1 VTAREADAGSP
12 RRGSST
18 DLGEG
23 GDAAA
28 PRVAGP
34 GRPQPLGATITPA
47 GVSFALVAPRAAAA
61 WLVLWPSGRAGA
73 PFEILLEAPRHRSGD
88 VWHVEIA
95 GAAPPLEYGWRLAP
109 EDETPRDPSVTAATS
124 GIAPHRLLLDPY
136 ARAISGAERWGAP
149 AAERRSLLLASLTAP
164 SPVERPRPLAA
175 DRVIYELGVRAFT
188 AHPSSRAAAP
198 GTFDG
203 LREKIPYLREL
214 GVTTVELLP
223 VTEWDELEVPQRD
236 PTTGEELRNLWGY
249 SPIVFSAPKASLA
262 LASDG
267 GQVAELRGLVG
278 ALHAAG
284 IEVVLDLV
292 FNHTAERDGLPGDPV
307 FSVGGIDRGLYYLDN
322 GRGEY
327 LNFTGC
333 GNTVAVARPPVADL
347 VLDALRWWAT
357 EIGVDGF
364 RFDLAA
370 ALTRGLD
377 GRPLVD
383 PPFLAR
389 LEADPVLADRLVIA
403 EAWDAGGL
411 HRGGDFAR
419 RGRWA
424 EWNDRFRDDVRRFV
438 RGEPGMAA
446 ALATRLG
453 GSEDLFREAPSG
465 PLASVNYVTCH
476 DGPTLADLVTC
487 ERKHNERNGQ
497 GNRDG
502 PRHTHAWNCGVEGPT
517 GDPAV
522 LALRRRQVRNLLTLL
537 FVAQGVPMVLAGDE
551 LGRTQGGNDNA
562 WCQDNEVGWVD
573 WGLLDAHG
581 DLHRFVR
588 GLLAFR
594 RAHPVLR
601 RSRFLTGRGNE
612 SSARPDVTWHGTRL
626 GAPDWGPTSRCLAM
640 HLAGEHAP
648 APDCDVYLA
657 ANAASHEQV
666 FELPP
671 PQAGQRWL
679 RVAATW
685 LPAPDDLRLAGEEEP
700 LVTAAVTLPS
710 FSTLLLRSG

>member
-1 VTAREADAGSP
+1 VRGREHDPGSA
-12 RRGSST
+12 RRGSGP
-18 DLGEG
+18 DAEVAGE
-23 GDAAA
+23 DAG

-34 GRPQPLGATITPA
+34 GRPQPLGATPTPV
-47 GVSFALVAPRAAAA
+47 GVSFALVAPRASAAS
-61 WLVLWPSGRAGA
+61 LILWPAGRAGE
-73 PFEILLEAPRHRSGD
+73 PVEIALDAAHHRSGD
-88 VWHVEIA
+88 VWHLEVA
-95 GAAPPLEYGWRLAP
+95 GVAPPLEYGWRLAP
-109 EDETPRDPSVTAATS
+109 AGEAAEDASCASS
-124 GIAPHRLLLDPY
+124 GIAPHHLLLDPY
-136 ARAISGAERWGAP
+136 ARAVSGAERWGAP
-149 AAERRSLLLASLTAP
+149 AAERRSLLLAPSTPP
-164 SPVERPRPLAA
+164 SPAERPRPSAA
-175 DRVIYELGVRAFT
+175 ERVVCELGIRGFT
-188 AHPSSRAAAP
+188 AHPSARVAAP

-236 PTTGEELRNLWGY
+236 PTTGGQLRNLWGY
-249 SPIVFSAPKASLA
+249 SPIAFSAPKASLA
-262 LASDG
+262 LAAAG

-307 FSVGGIDRGLYYLDN
+307 YGFGGIDRDLYYVGD
-322 GRGEY
+322 GRGGY
-327 LNFTGC
+327 LNATGC
-333 GNTVAVARPPVADL
+333 GNTLAVARPPVADL
-347 VLDALRWWAT
+347 VLDALCWWAT

-377 GRPLVD
+377 GRPLAD
-383 PPFLAR
+383 PPFLTR
-389 LEADPVLADRLVIA
+389 LETDPVLADRLLIA
-403 EAWDAGGL
+403 EGWDAGGL

-453 GSEDLFREAPSG
+453 GSEDLFRDSPIG
-465 PLASVNYVTCH
+465 PLAAVNYVTCH
-476 DGPTLADLVTC
+476 DGPTLADLVTY

-502 PRHTHAWNCGVEGPT
+502 PRHSHAWNCGVEGPT
-517 GDPAV
+517 GDPGV
-522 LALRRRQVRNLLTLL
+522 RALRQRQVRNLLTLL
-537 FVAQGVPMVLAGDE
+537 FVAQGVPMLLAGDE

-562 WCQDNEVGWVD
+562 WCQDNEVGWLD
-573 WGLLDAHG
+573 WGLLDVHG

-588 GLLAFR
+588 GLVAFR

-601 RSRFLTGRGNE
+601 RATFFTGRGDVR
-612 SSARPDVTWHGTRL
+612 SARPDVAWHGPRL
-626 GAPDWGPTSRCLAM
+626 GEPDWGPASRSLAM
-640 HLAGEHAP
+640 HLAGEHA
-648 APDCDVYLA
+648 AETDCDLYLA
-657 ANAASHEQV
+657 ANAASHPQG
-666 FELPP
+666 FGLPP
-671 PQAGQRWL
+671 PPPGERWL
-679 RVAATW
+679 RVVATW
-685 LPAPDDLRLAGEEEP
+685 LTPPADLQMPGLEEP
-700 LVTAAVTLPS
+700 VDAAEVTLPS
-710 FSTLLLRSG
+710 FAVLLLRSG